1 MKPEIP
7 SFVSRETLPDRV
19 ELPARP
25 QSLFLL
31 RDSDPRAKDI
41 VQRIMDAAPG
51 TVLTLSEKEWHI
63 YANNV
68 VVLNV

>member
-19 ELPARP
+19 ELPARS

-41 VQRIMDAAPG
+41 VHRIMDAAPG